1 MPFHRPRLLIC
12 ICILAIA
19 SPDAAR
25 AEWYTGER
33 AVMGTRITVELWG
46 EDQTEAVRNIE
57 RVMQEMQRVDAL
69 MSTYKPTSQVSLVN
83 ADAAKRPI
91 TVDADLFG
99 LLQTSLDYSKVTEGA
114 FDITYA
120 SVGYLYDYRKG
131 IKPTD
136 AQIAAALPAVSYR
149 HVVLDPDKR
158 TVRFTQPGV
167 RIDLGGIANGWAVDQ
182 GIELLR
188 KAGVQRAMV
197 TAGGDTRI

>member
-99 LLQTSLDYSKVTEGA
+99 LLQTSLEYSQLTEGA

-120 SVGYLYDYRKG
+120 SVGHLYDFKRHV
-131 IKPTD
+131 KPTE
-136 AQIAAALPAVSYR
+136 AEIKAALPAVNYR
-149 HVVLDPDKR
+149 HVILDPAAR
-158 TVRFTQPGV
+158 TVRFSQQGV
-167 RIDLGGIANGWAVDQ
+167 RIDL
-182 GIELLR
+182 
-188 KAGVQRAMV
+188 
-197 TAGGDTRI
+197 